1 MDTFSSWFAS
11 FASCCG
17 PRERS
22 GSTESSR
29 RLVSN
34 RTPNLAGAER
44 NIVVLRDQPAVIPR
58 PSAEPAWSSEKT
70 YEKTFGREAERTRLR
85 RPASRDSSVR
95 KNWFSSGSSSSVRR
109 LQISGPTD
117 FRHLQSESF
126 QFPPEQS
133 RPRPRSFRPIE
144 LSIYQ
149 PDNRLSAILPHV
161 DCEITHPPRAYTGN
175 SSKWDASSGS
185 TLTNERGHH
194 QSMSFH
200 IPRKHRRQE
209 SGMSDASMSPPP
221 PRIPPKSRARASTAP
236 STERIVARIASA
248 MIEKERLQAEINSVV
263 QRQSTYFGNRP
274 LTGFDMGGALQSAYH
289 TRVQLTSPAL
299 EPMPSI
305 PALPAAAPSFAQRL
319 SLDDRPRTAPSRVVS
334 MTVQEKT
341 LSLTAAAQS
350 QSPQSSYNTTT
361 TTAAARRRASSPEK
375 GSERLER
382 PLAPPLPLVLRP
394 PLRKKKSFSRVSHW
408 LFNPDEQDEIP
419 LSADGT
425 TPTTM
430 TFGTGTTGTTTAT
443 TAPSPPTTT
452 ITTSPRPI
460 KESDGFY
467 QCVAPPEG
475 LPRTSMETSSSVYTW
490 ETGGD
495 DDDEGDESASD
506 GGAKTLPTTAAAWSP
521 DQTPKQGG
529 SSTRHTTPVIGF
541 DKAQFER
548 DVASADAGAGA
559 GVGGGLGVVNP
570 YVNGPRPMSVG
581 VAF

>member
-1 MDTFSSWFAS
+1 MDTFSSWFTS

-17 PRERS
+17 SRGRS
-22 GSTESSR
+22 GSGDSGR
-29 RLVSN
+29 RLISN

-58 PSAEPAWSSEKT
+58 PSAEPAWSSERT
-70 YEKTFGREAERTRLR
+70 YEKTLDREAERTRLR

-95 KNWFSSGSSSSVRR
+95 KNWFSRSSSSVRR

-126 QFPPEQS
+126 EFPPQES

-161 DCEITHPPRAYTGN
+161 DCEITEPPRAYTGN
-175 SSKWDASSGS
+175 STKWDASSGT
-185 TLTNERGHH
+185 TLNNERGHR
-194 QSMSFH
+194 STMSFH
-200 IPRKHRRQE
+200 VPRKHHRQE
-209 SGMSDASMSPPP
+209 SGMSDASMSP

-248 MIEKERLQAEINSVV
+248 MIEKERLQAEINSLV
-263 QRQSTYFGNRP
+263 QRQSSYFGNRP
-274 LTGFDMGGALQSAYH
+274 LTGFDMGGTLRSANDA
-289 TRVQLTSPAL
+289 RAQLTTTAL

-319 SLDDRPRTAPSRVVS
+319 SADDRPRTAPSRVTS
-334 MTVQEKT
+334 MMLPEKT
-341 LSLTAAAQS
+341 LELTAAAQS
-350 QSPQSSYNTTT
+350 HTPQPSYTTT
-361 TTAAARRRASSPEK
+361 RRASSPEK

-408 LFNPDEQDEIP
+408 LFNPEEEDEPQT
-419 LSADGT
+419 ADT

-430 TFGTGTTGTTTAT
+430 TFGTSTAAT
-443 TAPSPPTTT
+443 
-452 ITTSPRPI
+452 TTSPRPI

-495 DDDEGDESASD
+495 DDDDGDESASD

-521 DQTPKQGG
+521 DQTPKQG

-541 DKAQFER
+541 NKAEFER
-548 DVASADAGAGA
+548 EIAAGGAGA
-559 GVGGGLGVVNP
+559 VGGSGLGVVNSYP
-570 YVNGPRPMSVG
+570 NPPRPMSVG